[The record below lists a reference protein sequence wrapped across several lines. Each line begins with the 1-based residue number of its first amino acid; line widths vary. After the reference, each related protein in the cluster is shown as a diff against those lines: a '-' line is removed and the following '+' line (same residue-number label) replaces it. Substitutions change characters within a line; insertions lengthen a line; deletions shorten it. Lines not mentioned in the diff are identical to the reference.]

1 MRLFLSKIAYMIVS
15 IGILLLVILMIDRTL
30 LNQSHLFVLDKQVHS
45 LILGDSR
52 TKYDLNDKIL
62 KNTCNLSND
71 ADSYFYS
78 YLKLKAIV
86 KKNPQIT
93 TLILSFSQHNIQKI
107 IEYRWIL
114 NDTHINQRLKI
125 YYVLLDP
132 NDFLFLL
139 LQKPKESLVNLFPQI
154 LYPLKL
160 MKGRELYGG
169 FSDMDHNNLDEE
181 IKKYP
186 KETEVQKEEFTE
198 SSIETKYLEKIKDY
212 CKVNQIKLLLIN
224 TPLHKTLNSKQEFL
238 YAYYK
243 KYTWNVPFLDFSKL
257 ALPDSCFSDLVHL
270 SPAGSNY
277 FSHYLEENGFL
288 NTAKE
293 RSLNQS
299 YK

>member
-1 MRLFLSKIAYMIVS
+1 MRLFLYKIAFMVLS
-15 IGILLLVILMIDRTL
+15 IFILLVGILIIDRAL
-30 LNQSHLFVLDKQVHS
+30 LNHSNVFVFDRHIHS

-107 IEYRWIL
+107 IEQRWLL

-125 YYVLLDP
+125 YYVMMDK

-139 LQKPKESLVNLFPQI
+139 IQKPKELFTNLFPQI
-154 LYPLKL
+154 LYPIKL
-160 MKGRELYGG
+160 FKGRDIYGG
-169 FSDMDHNNLDEE
+169 FSDMDHNNL
-181 IKKYP
+181 KKDIDTYL
-186 KETEVQKEEFTE
+186 KKIQGNEDKFTE
-198 SSIETKYLEKIKDY
+198 SLIERKYLEKIKDY
-212 CKVNQIKLLLIN
+212 CKNNKIRLILIN
-224 TPLHKTLNSKQEFL
+224 TPLHKTLNTKQDNL

-243 KYTWNVPFLDFSKL
+243 KYFSDIPFLDFGKL

-270 SPAGSNY
+270 SPTGSNY
-277 FSHYLEENGFL
+277 FSHYLEDKGVINLTNES
-288 NTAKE
+288 
-293 RSLNQS
+293 SLNWT